1 LGGSNPRCF
10 YDWIPSNYYCYLYP
24 IPFSD
29 GSGSPGYYR
38 HTYTETFWT
47 FWQAEGTGRESLKAE
62 IPNDKF
68 QTPNNFKIQNTKS
81 KMKGKNPPTPPLLK
95 GGGGRIIGDKV
106 CKIKN
111 DAKRE

>member
-1 LGGSNPRCF
+1 L
-10 YDWIPSNYYCYLYP
+10 
-24 IPFSD
+24 
-29 GSGSPGYYR
+29 
-38 HTYTETFWT
+38 
-47 FWQAEGTGRESLKAE
+47 AGRRNWRKESKEAK

-81 KMKGKNPPTPPLLK
+81 KMRGKNPPLPLLLK
-95 GGGGRIIGDKV
+95 GGGGIIGDKV